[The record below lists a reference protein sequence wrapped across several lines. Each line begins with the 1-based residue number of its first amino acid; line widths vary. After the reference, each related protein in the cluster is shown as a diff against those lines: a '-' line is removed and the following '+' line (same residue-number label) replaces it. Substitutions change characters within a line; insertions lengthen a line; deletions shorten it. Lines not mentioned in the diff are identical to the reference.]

1 MTFKSG
7 LLWHKIDHHNCFF
20 QFSQTANTLHWFWNQ
35 IFCLCPRTTVFPF
48 SEFHHAKPDGKGHKT
63 SSHSIFPWQTS
74 SKSRKIVSTEYSI
87 HWWRK
92 FTKNYFPIL
101 VSFKCSN
108 WFWSAMSNSRA
119 IVWSTFCK
127 ILSIRNANSFNFRLW
142 NIHASFENKIFTLL
156 LSLRL
161 AFRIRIFNWYLEK
174 KCL

>member
-1 MTFKSG
+1 MTFNSC

-101 VSFKCSN
+101 VSFKC
-108 WFWSAMSNSRA
+108 
-119 IVWSTFCK
+119 K

-161 AFRIRIFNWYLEK
+161 AFRIRIFTWYLEK